1 MRPPENLYHANIA
14 GDHSRSSC
22 SLNRCNL
29 SPWIIGSEE
38 FQANPLPVE
47 IDGVRAT
54 NAGLFRCLESIA
66 EADARSQFF
75 HDYLCAKFSI
85 DEKIVR
91 NGKAQSVYSYVHLL
105 RAWGADSNGPAGAV
119 LKSWVESRF
128 GLLATFH
135 KGRLADE
142 RAAREAFMSDRTRGS
157 AKSIGALMQLDLLY
171 TFCQDEL
178 RRRFPNARCKT
189 LYRGTH
195 DPEEYAIRDQNNQG
209 DDQSKRITLVQLNNL
224 SSFTSDPEVAWEFGS
239 RAWEVEVPLAK
250 IVFFSGLLPKSLLT
264 GESEHLVLG
273 GYYNVRTLL
282 C

>member
-14 GDHSRSSC
+14 EDHSRSSC

-38 FQANPLPVE
+38 FQANPLPLE
-47 IDGVRAT
+47 IDGVRST
-54 NAGLFRCLESIA
+54 DAGLFGCLASISEA
-66 EADARSQFF
+66 ETRSQFF
-75 HDYLCAKFSI
+75 HDYLCAKFSLN
-85 DEKIVR
+85 EKFELH
-91 NGKAQSVYSYVHLL
+91 GKSKSPYSYVHLL

-119 LKSWVESRF
+119 LKSWAESRF

-135 KGRLADE
+135 KGRLADD
-142 RAAREAFMSDRTRGS
+142 RAAREAFMHDRTRGA
-157 AKSIGALMQLDLLY
+157 AKSIGVLMQLDLLY

-178 RRRFPNARCKT
+178 LRRFPGDKWKT

-195 DPEEYAIRDQNNQG
+195 DSEEYTIRKQTENGAN
-209 DDQSKRITLVQLNNL
+209 RAALVQLNNL

-239 RAWEVEVPLAK
+239 SALEVKVPFAK
-250 IVFFSGLLPKSLLT
+250 ITFFSGLLPKSCLT
-264 GESEHLVLG
+264 GESEHLILG
-273 GYYNVRTLL
+273 GYYNVRGMI